1 MRRRLRTWL
10 VLQARHAARGLA
22 RRAYC
27 DSYYHMTVALA
38 SAEEA
43 GGLRQRKKRETMRHV
58 QLTAL
63 GLFEAHG
70 FDAVTI
76 EDVARAALV
85 SAPTIYRHFGTK
97 EALVLWDE
105 YDPALLR
112 ALGERLRA
120 DALGDAIRE
129 AIVRPLDRIYAAEAS
144 RILRRTRLVESHPG
158 LRAAVASGLRAL
170 RTEMALTFLSSGVCR
185 DPLEADVI
193 AGVTTTALEVAMEH
207 WARAGGK
214 WPLRRFIERSL
225 RLLRRFAGN
234 TTAPAR
240 ARKTGPRR

>member
-1 MRRRLRTWL
+1 MK
-10 VLQARHAARGLA
+10 A
-22 RRAYC
+22 
-27 DSYYHMTVALA
+27 ALA
-38 SAEEA
+38 GAEEA
-43 GGLRQRKKRETMRHV
+43 GGLRQRKKRDAMRHV

-105 YDPALLR
+105 YDPLLLG

-120 DALGDAIRE
+120 DGLTDAVRE
-129 AIVRPLDRIYAAEAS
+129 AIVRPLDRIYATEAS

-158 LRAAVASGLRAL
+158 LRAAVAMGLRGL
-170 RTEMALTFLSSGVCR
+170 RLEMARTFLSAGVCR

-214 WPLRRFIERSL
+214 WPLHRFIERSL
-225 RLLRRFAGN
+225 RLLGRFAAT
-234 TTAPAR
+234 TTAPTR
-240 ARKTGPRR
+240 TRKRGPSR